1 MNPFLHPT
9 VAHPVAQPCS
19 FHAPRAG
26 RSRRARGRAAALVL
40 GLGLAAAA
48 PAHALDLNAATAAQ
62 LDALK
67 GIGPKTAQV
76 IIDERQRGGPFA
88 SLQDLGDRVRGL
100 GPKRLKDL
108 ESAGLQ
114 ASAKATP
121 PAVPAGRAREAAA
134 GPAKR

>member
-9 VAHPVAQPCS
+9 VARPAAQPCS

-26 RSRRARGRAAALVL
+26 RSQRARGCTAALVL

-48 PAHALDLNAATAAQ
+48 PVHALDLNAATAAQ

-88 SLQDLGDRVRGL
+88 SLQDLGERVRGL

-114 ASAKATP
+114 ASAKGAP
-121 PAVPAGRAREAAA
+121 SAAPAGKAREVSA

>member
-9 VAHPVAQPCS
+9 VARPVAQPCS
-19 FHAPRAG
+19 FRAPRAG
-26 RSRRARGRAAALVL
+26 RSRRARGRAAALAL
-40 GLGLAAAA
+40 GLGLAAAG

-88 SLQDLGDRVRGL
+88 SLQDLGERVRGL

-121 PAVPAGRAREAAA
+121 AAVPAGRAREASA